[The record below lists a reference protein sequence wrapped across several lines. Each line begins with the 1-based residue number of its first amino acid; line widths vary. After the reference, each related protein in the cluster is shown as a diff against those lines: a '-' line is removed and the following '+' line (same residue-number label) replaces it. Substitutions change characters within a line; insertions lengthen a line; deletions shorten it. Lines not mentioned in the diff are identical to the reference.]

1 MIDSKTLD
9 GLIDESD
16 LHSILQRLGYEPQPG
31 EVQDIIWEVDDDRDG
46 GLTWEEFSALYERI
60 RNDKE
65 FFSWNE
71 RMRGAVDGREPH
83 CMYTLIEF
91 LMFDLDADGFVS
103 LEETVELF
111 YRRYGRAVLFKRKG
125 VDGMASGN
133 KEPGHATTATE
144 RRGSMLSFLNLVKHD
159 IAFYPV
165 SCPIL
170 RWIAKLR
177 C

>member
-60 RNDKE
+60 RNDK
-65 FFSWNE
+65 
-71 RMRGAVDGREPH
+71 DGREPH
-83 CMYTLIEF
+83 RMYTLIEF